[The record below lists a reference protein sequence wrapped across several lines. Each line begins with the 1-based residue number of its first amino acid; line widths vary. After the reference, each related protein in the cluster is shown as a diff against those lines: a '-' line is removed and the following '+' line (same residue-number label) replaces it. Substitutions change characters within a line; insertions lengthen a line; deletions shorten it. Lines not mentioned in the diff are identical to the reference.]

1 MKKIEEKLK
10 YQFQNPELLKEALI
24 HPSYR
29 NEKRLDKD
37 YQRLECL
44 GDSFISLIV
53 TEYLIRQNTSLT
65 EGEITERRKQIVCQ
79 QGLAHRAREMRL
91 SDYALVG
98 KGEAGSKDR
107 DKLLCD
113 LMESIIGAAYLDG
126 GYDVAKKIVDRIILS
141 DPEHR
146 FRDYKTELQNRLGSD
161 VDYLE
166 YREVSEYGPDHEK
179 TYEMAVFFRKQQIS
193 TGSGRS
199 KKSAM
204 QAAAKEA
211 LKVLNL

>member
-1 MKKIEEKLK
+1 MRKIQEKLK
-10 YQFQNPELLKEALI
+10 YQFQNSGLLKEALT

-53 TEYLIRQNTSLT
+53 TEHLIRENTDLA
-65 EGEITERRKQIVCQ
+65 EGQITERRKQIVCQ
-79 QGLAHRAREMRL
+79 QGLAHKAREL
-91 SDYALVG
+91 GLGDYVLVG
-98 KGEAGSKDR
+98 KGESGSRDR

-113 LMESIIGAAYLDG
+113 VMESIIGAVYLDG
-126 GYDVAKKIVDRIILS
+126 GYETAKRLVYQIILS
-141 DPEHR
+141 DPDHEFH
-146 FRDYKTELQNRLGSD
+146 DYKTELQNKLGAD
-161 VDYLE
+161 ADYIE
-166 YREVSEYGPDHEK
+166 YGVVSEHGPDHEK
-179 TYEMAVFFRKQQIS
+179 TYEMAVLFREKQIS

-204 QAAAKEA
+204 QMAAKEA
-211 LKVLNL
+211 LKVLGL